1 MTTTDRTLT
10 ALQIAYEHATYGVQ
24 YTSMTEERKR
34 LLKKIINAHAAVTVF
49 GGMLL
54 AAINIV
60 LVMVFAGTTT
70 IEFKTGIV
78 IGMANVLVCTA
89 LAFGMF
95 AMARPRLT
103 WQKEVDRLAAV
114 LEQAFPAEGFMRMPE
129 EHHFLRSDFAR
140 AQATIE
146 ESLRTLDHMTSIFT
160 EARKNLVERKPTSD
174 DAEMLGDFLATLNV
188 IACAE
193 DHLRYL
199 EHTISR
205 VWLSPTNRV
214 LELRRLDVANQC
226 SDAIRPILPEVARA
240 MEWHLPDRKA

>member
-34 LLKKIINAHAAVTVF
+34 LLKKIIDAHAAVTVF
-49 GGMLL
+49 GGMIL
-54 AAINIV
+54 AAINIE
-60 LVMVFAGTTT
+60 LFMVFAGTTT

-146 ESLRTLDHMTSIFT
+146 ESLHTLDGMRLIFV
-160 EARKNLVERKPTSD
+160 EARKNLVERNPTSD
-174 DAEMLGDFLATLNV
+174 DAETMRDFLAMTDDTARV
-188 IACAE
+188 KA
-193 DHLRYL
+193 DLRKL
-199 EHTISR
+199 ERTVSR
-205 VWLSPTNRV
+205 IWLSPTNKV
-214 LELRRLDVANQC
+214 VELRNLDVVKQC
-226 SDAIRPILPEVARA
+226 SDALRPFFRHLPLA
-240 MEWHLPDRKA
+240 MEWRLPDHKT